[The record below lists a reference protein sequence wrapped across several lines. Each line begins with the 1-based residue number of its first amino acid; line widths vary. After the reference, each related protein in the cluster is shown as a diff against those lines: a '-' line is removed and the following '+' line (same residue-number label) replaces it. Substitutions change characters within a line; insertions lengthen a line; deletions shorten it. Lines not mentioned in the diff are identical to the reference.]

1 MQIRSKCSLRNT
13 NNNKVFVRNSIEKVV
28 GRLLSVI
35 GLVALRQ
42 KGYTLIEML
51 VVVSIISILMGTT
64 LYNYSRQSNDE
75 VLLFE
80 AQKLA
85 QFLRRAQNLALS
97 PQSGG
102 LLANGFGVRVSK
114 ATNSVFLFRDV
125 GAPPN
130 YIYDPA
136 EKIEELVLDS
146 RIKVDSL
153 QAPGWGV
160 SATARSVINVLY
172 IPPDPVLKI
181 YTEPVLDTVASDA
194 EITLALKSDINKK
207 RIIKL
212 NLVGLVE
219 VQ

>member
-13 NNNKVFVRNSIEKVV
+13 NSNERSMRNSIEKVV

-42 KGYTLIEML
+42 KGYTLIEMM
-51 VVVSIISILMGTT
+51 VVIFIISILMGTT
-64 LYNYSRQSNDE
+64 LYNYSRQSNNE

-97 PQSGG
+97 PQSNDAP
-102 LLANGFGVRVSK
+102 LANGFGVRVSK
-114 ATNSVFLFRDV
+114 STNSIFLFSDK
-125 GAPPN
+125 GALPN

-136 EKIEELVLDS
+136 EKIEELVLDP
-146 RIKVDSL
+146 RISVGFI
-153 QAPGWGV
+153 QAPAVAGQ
-160 SATARSVINVLY
+160 SQSVINILY

-181 YTEPVLDTVASDA
+181 YTEPSMDTGANNA
-194 EITLALKSDINKK
+194 EITLVLKSDITKERK
-207 RIIKL
+207 IRL

>member
-1 MQIRSKCSLRNT
+1 M
-13 NNNKVFVRNSIEKVV
+13 RNSIKKVV

-51 VVVSIISILMGTT
+51 VVVFVISILMGTT

-97 PQSGG
+97 PQSSDAP
-102 LLANGFGVRVSK
+102 LANGFGVRVSK
-114 ATNSVFLFRDV
+114 NTNSVFLFRDE
-125 GAPPN
+125 GALPN
-130 YIYDPA
+130 YIYDPT
-136 EKIEELVLDS
+136 EKIEELVLDP
-146 RIKVDSL
+146 RISVGFI
-153 QAPGWGV
+153 QAPAWGV
-160 SATARSVINVLY
+160 SATNQSVINILY

-181 YTEPVLDTVASDA
+181 YTEPSADTGANDA
-194 EITLALKSDINKK
+194 EITLVLKSDITKERK
-207 RIIKL
+207 IGL

>member
-1 MQIRSKCSLRNT
+1 M
-13 NNNKVFVRNSIEKVV
+13 RNSIEKVV

-35 GLVALRQ
+35 GLVTLRQ

-51 VVVSIISILMGTT
+51 VVVFIISILMGTT

-102 LLANGFGVRVSK
+102 VLANGFGVRVSK

-130 YIYDPA
+130 YIYDTT

-146 RIKVDSL
+146 RIKVDFL
-153 QAPGWGV
+153 LAPVVVGGL
-160 SATARSVINVLY
+160 SKSVINILY

-181 YTEPVLDTVASDA
+181 YTEPALDTGANNA
-194 EITLALKSDINKK
+194 EITLVLKSDITKERK
-207 RIIKL
+207 IGL

-219 VQ
+219 VR

>member
-1 MQIRSKCSLRNT
+1 MQKCK
-13 NNNKVFVRNSIEKVV
+13 NKKINFSAIKLFGFSAEY
-28 GRLLSVI
+28 
-35 GLVALRQ
+35 
-42 KGYTLIEML
+42 GYTLIEML
-51 VVVSIISILMGTT
+51 VVVFIISILMGTT

-80 AQKLA
+80 TQKLA

-102 LLANGFGVRVSK
+102 SPANGFGVRVSK
-114 ATNSVFLFRDV
+114 STNSIFLFRDDGDV
-125 GAPPN
+125 PN

-136 EKIEELVLDS
+136 EKIEELILDP
-146 RIKVDSL
+146 RISVGFIR
-153 QAPGWGV
+153 APAVAGQ
-160 SATARSVINVLY
+160 SRSVINILY

-181 YTEPVLDTVASDA
+181 YEEPSMDTGANNA
-194 EITLALKSDINKK
+194 EITLVLKSDITKQ
-207 RIIKL
+207 RVIKL